1 MNTKKKI
8 MILIGI
14 YLCVFIPWL
23 YFGQTKNDYSTSD
36 IDMTDSLKKE
46 KDLEGKSI
54 VTIGDSIT

>member
-14 YLCVFIPWL
+14 YLCVFIPWIYL
-23 YFGQTKNDYSTSD
+23 CVFIPWIYFGQTKNDYSTSD

-46 KDLEGKSI
+46 KEK
-54 VTIGDSIT
+54 T

>member
-14 YLCVFIPWL
+14 YLCVFIPRI

-46 KDLEGKSI
+46 KEKN
-54 VTIGDSIT
+54 